1 MAKTTEIWICDG
13 VQGTTRRQQIA
24 RLAEWKKIFLAEA
37 GATAVNI
44 WEGGYGEYNGGWLL
58 TIEFDSAQASG
69 ASLDRFHANSKTL
82 DDAMDEWQKTPVLKY
97 RSGGLIH
104 HVEGI

>member
-13 VQGTTRRQQIA
+13 VQGTTRRQQID

-44 WEGGYGEYNGGWLL
+44 WEGGYGDFNATWLVS
-58 TIEFDSAQASG
+58 IEHESMTAFG
-69 ASLDRFHANSKTL
+69 AMQDKYSANSKSF
-82 DDAMDEWQKTPVLKY
+82 DDAMEVWQKTPMLKF
-97 RSGGLIH
+97 RSGGLVH
-104 HVEGI
+104 YVAGI

>member
-1 MAKTTEIWICDG
+1 MT
-13 VQGTTRRQQIA
+13 
-24 RLAEWKKIFLAEA
+24 L
-37 GATAVNI
+37 
-44 WEGGYGEYNGGWLL
+44 
-58 TIEFDSAQASG
+58 EFDSAQASG

-82 DDAMDEWQKTPVLKY
+82 DDAMDVWQKTPVLKY